1 MNRRSTY
8 KGQKMLLRRFIISL
22 ALLFTTSVGYTAELL
37 SYPPTKLMG
46 YRGMDTHS
54 SAPNIADSRAID
66 LKNVSLS
73 AALDLRKR
81 YGYSV
86 INSTLD
92 HADTANAAVTGIFD
106 SEFSNE

>member
-1 MNRRSTY
+1 MR
-8 KGQKMLLRRFIISL
+8 LLRFLILSF
-22 ALLFTTSVGYTAELL
+22 LFFVSPVNAELI
-37 SYPPTKLMG
+37 SYPPQKLMG
-46 YRGMDTHS
+46 YRGLDTHS
-54 SAPNIADSRAID
+54 SSPNIVDSRAID

-86 INSTLD
+86 INGTLD

-106 SEFSNE
+106 SEFSKVFANIR